1 MYQTIIATALG
12 GLISVATQLI
22 SNKHL
27 RKIEEKKIHEKL
39 VLFEKEELKN
49 QKLEKKKILFEML
62 QIINEHETQISYTKF
77 FIDTDRKILKSEH
90 DKMHIETTRKLNEL
104 ESIILLYFPD
114 LQKDINN
121 ISRNNGEHWMIVRDI
136 LENEYNT
143 ELWKFNE
150 NRLLTIITE
159 GKSMINEL
167 REKIVDL
174 SDKLRKNDFC

>member
-12 GLISVATQLI
+12 GLISVAAQLI

-49 QKLEKKKILFEML
+49 QKLEKKKILFEIL

-77 FIDTDRKILKSEH
+77 FIDTDRKISKSKY
-90 DKMHIETTRKLNEL
+90 DKMHIETTGKLNKL

-114 LQKDINN
+114 LQEDINN
-121 ISRNNGEHWMIVRDI
+121 ISCNNGEHWMTVRDI

-167 REKIVDL
+167 REKIIDISKKIQKDDL
-174 SDKLRKNDFC
+174 C